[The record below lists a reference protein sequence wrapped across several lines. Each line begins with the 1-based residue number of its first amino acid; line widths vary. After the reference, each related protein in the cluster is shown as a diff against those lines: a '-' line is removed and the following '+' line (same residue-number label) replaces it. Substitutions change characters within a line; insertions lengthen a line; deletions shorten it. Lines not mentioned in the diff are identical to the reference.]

1 MFFKK
6 IIAIPPPDDNCG
18 EDRRTC
24 VEGNHGN
31 FTVASVYSLL
41 LNLNYG
47 IEDIMWAKIWKL
59 QTPERVKYFIWCAKH
74 DRLLTRYRK
83 SKMFL
88 GPPYCM
94 VCSDIVESALHVL
107 RDCVRCMNLWL
118 NIVDNS
124 SRELFFNTNLQQWI
138 QCNLNGRIKGIDI
151 ED

>member
-1 MFFKK
+1 MNANVVDLVEALGSWNWAILQDWLPANVLQK

-18 EDRRTC
+18 EDRRTW

-94 VCSDIVESALHVL
+94 VCGDIVESAL
-107 RDCVRCMNLWL
+107 CVARLCSMHEFMAEY
-118 NIVDNS
+118 S
-124 SRELFFNTNLQQWI
+124 
-138 QCNLNGRIKGIDI
+138 G
-151 ED
+151 